1 MILVV
6 GNLEKLHIDLFA
18 SSFFLVAVFWLL
30 LLHFS
35 SCCHLEPCHFC
46 EEYSIHYLMKVKR
59 CRESNLFLKWD
70 CTLSVLLQCLFNF
83 LNQKQ
88 KRMQW
93 ADWFQNLSANGTFQ
107 FRTPCVEFRVGGV
120 DPGCRDSIAVEK
132 ESAFESVWF
141 CCSVSLRASHWLAT
155 AVRSVLRTGLLQK
168 TALEERCLVLEK
180 IWKLLPLSHLLLTEF
195 SRAPF
200 TSY

>member
-1 MILVV
+1 MV

-30 LLHFS
+30 LFHFS
-35 SCCHLEPCHFC
+35 SCCHLDLCHFC
-46 EEYSIHYLMKVKR
+46 KEYSIHYLMKVKW
-59 CRESNLFLKWD
+59 CREKNLFLKWD
-70 CTLSVLLQCLFNF
+70 CTLSVLLQCLFKF

-93 ADWFQNLSANGTFQ
+93 VDWFQNLSANGTFQ

-120 DPGCRDSIAVEK
+120 DPGCRDSIGLEK
-132 ESAFESVWF
+132 ESAFERVYGFAAVYPSEPVTGLLQAGSV
-141 CCSVSLRASHWLAT
+141 RP
-155 AVRSVLRTGLLQK
+155 VLRTGLLQK

-200 TSY
+200 TSS